1 MCVAFAGEVM
11 LCGRSKT
18 PREVLIKV
26 AECQSGFGIS
36 WNSSEADEVSSYLL
50 EVKIIRE
57 G

>member
-1 MCVAFAGEVM
+1 MCVAFVGEVM

-36 WNSSEADEVSSYLL
+36 WNSSEADEESSYLL